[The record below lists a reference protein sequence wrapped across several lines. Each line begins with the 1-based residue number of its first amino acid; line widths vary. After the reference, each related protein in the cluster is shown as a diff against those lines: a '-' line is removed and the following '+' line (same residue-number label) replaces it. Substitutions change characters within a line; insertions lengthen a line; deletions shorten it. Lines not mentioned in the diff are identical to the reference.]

1 MGSFGN
7 EIQGSSLMTPIS
19 DNDSANI
26 KVTPSNVNEDSDDI
40 PGMIHLK
47 TPGENTS
54 NETHHVD
61 DEEYMKRLRRLKM
74 AWQEGLYTEEEFKIE
89 REKLKDLL

>member
-1 MGSFGN
+1 
-7 EIQGSSLMTPIS
+7 
-19 DNDSANI
+19 
-26 KVTPSNVNEDSDDI
+26 
-40 PGMIHLK
+40 MIHLK

-74 AWQEGLYTEEEFKIE
+74 AWQEGLYTDEEFKIE

>member
-1 MGSFGN
+1 
-7 EIQGSSLMTPIS
+7 MTPIS

-26 KVTPSNVNEDSDDI
+26 KVTLATSTRIVMI
-40 PGMIHLK
+40 YRMIHLK

-74 AWQEGLYTEEEFKIE
+74 AWQEGLYTDEEFKIE
-89 REKLKDLL
+89 REN